1 MIKLLKKLIFVK
13 EELEPEVEAVTYT
26 IIKPK
31 GYRHIMV
38 DQRDKRFDELQ
49 KQVGGY

>member
-1 MIKLLKKLIFVK
+1 MIKLLNKLIFAK
-13 EELEPEVEAVTYT
+13 EEPEVEVITYT

-38 DQRDKRFDELQ
+38 DERDKRFDELR